1 MSNIKGTV
9 KEIGETQVFE
19 SGFQK
24 REVIV
29 MTDDPKYPQPIKL
42 EVVKDKCLELDSVQ
56 EGQEIV
62 VHYNLRGSEYKGKY
76 YVNLLAWKWELT
88 NATLPPVSVESD
100 DESDSIPF

>member
-24 REVIV
+24 REMIV
-29 MTDDPKYPQPIKL
+29 MTDDPKYSQPIKL
-42 EVVKDKCLELDSVQ
+42 EVVKEKCAELDSVR

-62 VHYNLRGSEYKGKY
+62 VHYNLRGNEYNGKY
-76 YVNLLAWKWELT
+76 YVNLLAWKWEL
-88 NATLPPVSVESD
+88 AQAVLPPTSVESD
-100 DESDSIPF
+100 SDDDEVPF